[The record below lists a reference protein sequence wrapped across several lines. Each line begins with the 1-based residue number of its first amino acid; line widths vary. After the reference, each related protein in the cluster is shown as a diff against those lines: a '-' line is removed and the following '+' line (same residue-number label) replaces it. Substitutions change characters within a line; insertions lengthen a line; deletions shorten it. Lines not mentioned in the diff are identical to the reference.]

1 MAKTENPSRYVVA
14 KIGGFVVK
22 YSCTYKYNIF
32 IQKIFW
38 GVSAI
43 MDEIKR
49 FFINFKTNIID
60 EYPLYTIL
68 VAAAI
73 VLLIVGIVVA
83 VTVSKKKKKAKS
95 AENAENI
102 VVAPEIKEEEQ
113 IVPPSAPAEEIVS
126 DSAPV
131 AEEETD
137 RERIEEKP
145 VINLAKED
153 VGRTSSDDEWKPASL
168 TAKREPKK
176 EAPVKAEET
185 EKKEEEYDPFQK
197 AVITAPKKSA
207 KPKAE
212 PEKVEKEEATVAP
225 KAAPKATKKA
235 AAPKAEKAAPAEE
248 KPAPVEEPVKKP
260 VQKDIDMNETAA
272 TVMGKKVV
280 GKYVIDA
287 NEDFYQF
294 SLYANNGQ
302 LLYESRE
309 YATLATCKS
318 GIETFKKNV
327 AECDYRIAQDKNGNW
342 KYIFRKGN
350 SIYIGESYSTEQSAE
365 NSAESTKRFA
375 GISELQE
382 K

>member
-1 MAKTENPSRYVVA
+1 
-14 KIGGFVVK
+14 
-22 YSCTYKYNIF
+22 
-32 IQKIFW
+32 
-38 GVSAI
+38 

-49 FFINFKTNIID
+49 FFTNFKTNIID

-113 IVPPSAPAEEIVS
+113 IVPPAAPAEEIVS
-126 DSAPV
+126 DSAAV
-131 AEEETD
+131 AEKETD

-153 VGRTSSDDEWKPASL
+153 VGRTSSDDEWKPANL

-176 EAPVKAEET
+176 EAPVKAEEA

-207 KPKAE
+207 KPK
-212 PEKVEKEEATVAP
+212 EEAPVAP

-272 TVMGKKVV
+272 TVVGKKVV

-309 YATLATCKS
+309 YATIATCKS

-350 SIYIGESYSTEQSAE
+350 SIYIGESYSTELSAE

>member
-43 MDEIKR
+43 MEEIKR

-95 AENAENI
+95 DENAENI
-102 VVAPEIKEEEQ
+102 VVAPEIKEGEQ
-113 IVPPSAPAEEIVS
+113 IVPPAAPAEEIVS

-131 AEEETD
+131 AEKETD

-153 VGRTSSDDEWKPASL
+153 VGRTSSDDEWKPATL

-176 EAPVKAEET
+176 EAPVKAEEA

-207 KPKAE
+207 KPK
-212 PEKVEKEEATVAP
+212 EEAPVAP

-235 AAPKAEKAAPAEE
+235 AAPKAEKAAPVEE

-272 TVMGKKVV
+272 TVVGKKVV